1 MPEEQL
7 KDFLEQV
14 KGDTNLQ
21 QKLINAADVETVL
34 SIAKEAGFSIS
45 EIDLKTGQSEVSEQE
60 LEFIAGGGNTWY
72 YMTIGQGCG
81 YHSGCSACENPN
93 SGYWWC

>member
-34 SIAKEAGFSIS
+34 SIAKEADFSIS
-45 EIDLKTGQSEVSEQE
+45 
-60 LEFIAGGGNTWY
+60 
-72 YMTIGQGCG
+72 
-81 YHSGCSACENPN
+81 
-93 SGYWWC
+93 